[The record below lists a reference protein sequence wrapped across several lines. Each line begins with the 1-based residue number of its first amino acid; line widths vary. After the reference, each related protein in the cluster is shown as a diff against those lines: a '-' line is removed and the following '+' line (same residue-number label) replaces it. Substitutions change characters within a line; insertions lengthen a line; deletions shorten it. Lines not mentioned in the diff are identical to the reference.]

1 MFVRELSVSGYR
13 NLDTHTLLFDDSV
26 ILFLGENAQG
36 KTNIL
41 ETLYVLGF
49 AKSHRT
55 SKDRELIAW
64 GEEYARIH
72 GTVEKRVGPLT
83 LDVQFSGQGK
93 RAKINHLEQRRL
105 SEYIGAL
112 NVVMFAPEDL
122 NLVKG
127 GPKQRR
133 RFIDMEIGQ
142 ISNVYLHDLS
152 QYHKT
157 LKQRNQLLKDFWR
170 SKSPD
175 HVMLD
180 VLTEQLAAVAAK
192 VVHRRLAFIRQLE
205 SWAKE
210 IHEQIS
216 RSLEQLQLQYEA
228 SADVDGDL
236 SLTQLQEAYT
246 SQYVQKKD
254 QEIRRGLSLVGPH
267 REDVLIY
274 VNDRDVGTY
283 GSQGQQ
289 RTAALSLKLAEI
301 ELITEAT
308 GDPPILL
315 LDDVLSELD
324 DHRQSHLLHAIQGKV
339 QTFVT
344 TTNVSGI
351 EHRTLQQ
358 AKRYNVQNGRI
369 SLLD

>member
-1 MFVRELSVSGYR
+1 MHVQKLSLNGYR
-13 NLDTHTLLFDDSV
+13 NLEPLTLTFDNSV

-36 KTNIL
+36 KTNLI
-41 ETLYVLGF
+41 ESLYMLGF

-64 GEEYARIH
+64 GEEHARIH
-72 GTVEKRVGPLT
+72 GEIEKRTSSLT
-83 LDVQFSGQGK
+83 LDVQFAKQGSK
-93 RAKINHLEQRRL
+93 RAKLNGLEQERI
-105 SEYIGAL
+105 SQYIGAL
-112 NVVMFAPEDL
+112 NVVLFAPEDL

-127 GPKQRR
+127 GPKERR

-152 QYHKT
+152 QYYKT
-157 LKQRNQLLKDFWR
+157 LKQRNQLLKDYW
-170 SKSPD
+170 SKKDPI
-175 HVMLD
+175 MLE
-180 VLTEQLAAVAAK
+180 VLTEQLIAAAAK
-192 VVHRRLAFIRQLE
+192 VVSRRFVFLDKLQ
-205 SWAKE
+205 SWAAP

-216 RSLEQLQLQYEA
+216 RGLEDLRLDYVSTAEVSQT
-228 SADVDGDL
+228 SDL
-236 SLTQLQEAYT
+236 STIEERYREAFH
-246 SQYVQKKD
+246 KKEE

-267 REDVLIY
+267 REDFAIF
-274 VNDRDVGTY
+274 VNEREIQVY

-301 ELITEAT
+301 DLITEAT
-308 GDPPILL
+308 ADPPILL

-324 DHRQSHLLHAIQGKV
+324 DFRQSHLLNAIQGKV

-351 EHRTLQQ
+351 EHETLNQ
-358 AKRYNVQNGRI
+358 AKRFYVNSGKVRTEP
-369 SLLD
+369 